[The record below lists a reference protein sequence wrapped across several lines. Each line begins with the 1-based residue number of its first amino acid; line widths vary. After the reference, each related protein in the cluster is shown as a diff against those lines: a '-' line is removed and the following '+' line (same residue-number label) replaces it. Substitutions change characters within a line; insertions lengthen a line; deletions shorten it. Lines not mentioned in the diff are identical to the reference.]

1 VLVAGNANNIPALV
15 RSLSGETVALGEDEY
30 DVMFV
35 VFVPQVSKTKVVRIR
50 Y

>member
-1 VLVAGNANNIPALV
+1 V
-15 RSLSGETVALGEDEY
+15 RDLSGETVTLREDEY

-35 VFVPQVSKTKVVRIR
+35 VFVPQVSKTKVVRMR